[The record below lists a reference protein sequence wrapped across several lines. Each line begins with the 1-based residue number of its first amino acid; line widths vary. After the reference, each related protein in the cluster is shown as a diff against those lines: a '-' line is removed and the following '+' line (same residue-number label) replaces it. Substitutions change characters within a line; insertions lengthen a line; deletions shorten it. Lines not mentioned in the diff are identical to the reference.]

1 MNISRLLD
9 KEFKVI
15 IKMITDLG
23 RRTDDH
29 NENFNKELENIK
41 KNKLEINKITEM
53 KNILEGINNRLDDME
68 EWKSNLEDIIV
79 EITQADQKK

>member
-79 EITQADQKK
+79 EITQAD